1 MARNKDRPQS
11 AGLKSR
17 KRGDGTIAWY
27 WLPSVE
33 AVKAGYDVKSVN
45 LTMYADRPE
54 MLKAKAE
61 RCQAEMNLWLRQGKM
76 PEKQFN
82 DTFRDLFERYQ
93 SHPKSSFHEI
103 KPHVRRSYLVYL
115 RKMIRHIG
123 PLRVSTSNG
132 LDVKDWFAE
141 WRVGV
146 DGRDQLA
153 AANMALSVLKAAVSF
168 GVICRLDG
176 VKEFQAVL
184 AELEFPK
191 PKPRKHA
198 PTAEQ
203 IIAARLAAHKHVAPE
218 RALVYALQFETTARQ
233 WDFTGTWL
241 PMSDPKPS
249 AVIDGGNKWVGPH
262 WSDIKDGVLTIRPTK
277 TEDSTA
283 VAITYDLS
291 ACEMVVEELVHHV
304 GREGPMIVNHATG
317 LPYRPAAFNEGWRK
331 DYEAA
336 GIPKE
341 IWNRDTRAGGITEGR
356 LSGASQD
363 DRRRLAGHA
372 DADQTGEYE
381 RGIVDL
387 QAHRNVMAAR
397 RQFRAKNGS

>member
-1 MARNKDRPQS
+1 MARNKDPQS
-11 AGLKSR
+11 PGLKSR
-17 KRGDGTIAWY
+17 KRANGMKAWV
-27 WLPSVE
+27 WVASDA
-33 AVKAGYDVKSVN
+33 AVKAGYPVKSQN
-45 LTMYADRPE
+45 LTMYSDRPE
-54 MLKAKAE
+54 MLVARAE
-61 RCQAEMNLWLRQGKM
+61 RLQAEMKLWMREGKM

-82 DTFRDLFERYQ
+82 GTFRDLLDRYQ
-93 SHPKSSFHEI
+93 SQPKSTFHEL
-103 KPHVRRSYLVYL
+103 KPHVQRSYLVYL
-115 RKMIRHIG
+115 RKMIRNIG
-123 PLRVSTSNG
+123 PLRLNACNG
-132 LDVKDWFAE
+132 LDVRDWFAE

-176 VKEFQAVL
+176 VKEFQDVL
-184 AELEFPK
+184 AEMEFPK

-198 PTAEQ
+198 PTAQQ
-203 IIAARLAAHKHVAPE
+203 IIAARLAAHKHGAPE
-218 RALVYALQFETTARQ
+218 RALVYAMQFETTARQ

-241 PMSDPKPS
+241 PLSDPKPS
-249 AVIDGGNKWVGPH
+249 AVIDGRGKWIGPH

-277 TEDSTA
+277 TEETTT
-283 VAITYDLS
+283 VEITYDLM
-291 ACEMVVEELVHHV
+291 ACPMVMEELAHFVE
-304 GREGPMIVNHATG
+304 REGPMIVNRGTG
-317 LPYRPAAFNEGWRK
+317 LPYRPVAFNEGWRK

-372 DADQTGEYE
+372 EADQTGEYE

-397 RQFRAKNGS
+397 RQFRERNGS

>member
-1 MARNKDRPQS
+1 MARNKDHPH
-11 AGLKSR
+11 GLKSR
-17 KRGDGTIAWY
+17 KRTDGTAWY
-27 WLPSVE
+27 WLPNE
-33 AVKAGYDVKSVN
+33 AAVKAGYPVKSVN
-45 LTMYADRPE
+45 LTMYADRPDL
-54 MLKAKAE
+54 LKAKAE
-61 RCQAEMNLWLRQGKM
+61 RCQAEMNLWMRQGKM

-82 DTFRDLFERYQ
+82 GTFRDLFERYQ
-93 SHPKSSFHEI
+93 TQPKSTFHEI
-103 KPHVRRSYLVYL
+103 KPNVRRSYLVYL

-123 PLRVSTSNG
+123 PLTLNNSTG
-132 LDVKDWFAE
+132 LDVKEWFAE

-176 VKEFQAVL
+176 VKEFQDVL

-191 PKPRKHA
+191 PKHRKQA
-198 PTAEQ
+198 PTPQQ
-203 IIAARLAAHKHVAPE
+203 IIAARLAAHKHGAPE

-233 WDFTGTWL
+233 WDFTGVWL
-241 PMSDPKPS
+241 PLSDPKPS
-249 AVIDGGNKWVGPH
+249 AVIDGRTKWVGPH
-262 WSDIKDGVLTIRPTK
+262 WSDTKDGVLTIRPTK

-283 VAITYDLS
+283 VEITYDLS
-291 ACEMVVEELVHHV
+291 VCDMVVEELAHHTV
-304 GREGPMIVNHATG
+304 REGPMIINRSTG
-317 LPYRPAAFNEGWRK
+317 LPYRPKAFNEGWRK

-341 IWNRDTRAGGITEGR
+341 IWNRDIRAGGITEAR

-363 DRRRLAGHA
+363 DRRRLAGHTE
-372 DADQTGEYE
+372 ADQTGEYE
-381 RGIVDL
+381 RGVVDM